1 MHPSLP
7 PTVGFLPHSQQQ
19 LLTELIQK
27 IVGAVRPEKIICYGI
42 RSVHY
47 QDWGTFLE
55 RRGIKEDARLAID
68 LLIIAPSTK
77 GQTEQDI
84 NQAAEHCCK
93 QLADVC
99 CVTHKIHTV
108 NEGLSNG
115 NPFFCAL
122 YHHGLM
128 IYDSGQTALLH
139 PGIPGNEFKS
149 QSELESIWSRWYGL
163 ASNFYNSAVESLK
176 YQRPD
181 LTTFM
186 LHQAVEH
193 TCGALIRIYTGY
205 RPNTHNLSRLLQMAE
220 SFTRGL
226 KAIFPKSTKEEEEI
240 YGIIQRGYLDARY
253 KDEYNVPA
261 STLLI
266 LINRV
271 QQFQEVAAD
280 LHSEKMSQYLQPSF
294 NRIPDSPAFP

>member
-7 PTVGFLPHSQQQ
+7 PTVGFLPRSQQQ

-47 QDWGTFLE
+47 QDWGTFVE

-84 NQAAEHCCK
+84 SQAAEHCCK

-115 NPFFCAL
+115 NPFFSAL
-122 YHHGLM
+122 YYHGLM

-139 PGIPGNEFKS
+139 PRLARNEFIS
-149 QSELESIWSRWYGL
+149 QSELEGIWSRWYGL
-163 ASNFYNSAVESLK
+163 ALNFYNCAVESLK
-176 YQRPD
+176 YQSGD
-181 LTTFM
+181 
-186 LHQAVEH
+186 
-193 TCGALIRIYTGY
+193 GALIDHGVA
-205 RPNTHNLSRLLQMAE
+205 LQIDHPE
-220 SFTRGL
+220 
-226 KAIFPKSTKEEEEI
+226 
-240 YGIIQRGYLDARY
+240 
-253 KDEYNVPA
+253 
-261 STLLI
+261 
-266 LINRV
+266 
-271 QQFQEVAAD
+271 
-280 LHSEKMSQYLQPSF
+280 
-294 NRIPDSPAFP
+294 